1 VRQSAPKPCKIKDL
15 KIAGCSAILG
25 GTSQREIT
33 EMRIF
38 TATLGTETN
47 TFAPM
52 PTGLA
57 EFQGNGYDMPAT
69 PSEKLPAFGQLCRAL
84 RERSAEAGWTLIE
97 GKLAFAQPSGVT
109 VKSAY
114 ELLRDQLLADLK
126 AAMPVDAVLLQIHGA
141 MIAEGYEDAEGD
153 LLARV
158 RALIGPDVFLGAE
171 LDLHCHL
178 TEQKVGAVDLMVIFK
193 EYPHTD
199 IYDRARDLVRLS
211 EEALAGKTK
220 PVMHLRDLGFI
231 SLIPTTR
238 EPASSL
244 IKRFYEMEGK
254 DGVLSISFGHG
265 FPWGDSPDLGARLLV
280 VTDGDAAKAER
291 ICKTLGDE
299 IIAMRDKFAPPYP
312 DADGA
317 ITRGLGSN
325 HMSVVMADSADNPG
339 AGAGGDSTFILARL
353 LERNVENAV
362 LGPFWDPVAVSFCHQ
377 AGVGANLKL
386 RIGGKV
392 SRYSGPPLDVTVEV
406 LAVKKDAWQDALS
419 GTVGPLGDVAV
430 VRIDGVKVVLT
441 THRTQG
447 FGTNLFEQFG
457 IKLAETKLIVVKSS
471 QHFHAGFGPIAS
483 EVVYVDTPGVAPAD
497 LRLLQYERAPRT
509 LWPLNT

>member
-1 VRQSAPKPCKIKDL
+1 
-15 KIAGCSAILG
+15 
-25 GTSQREIT
+25 
-33 EMRIF
+33 MRIF

-69 PSEKLPAFGQLCRAL
+69 PSEKLPAFGQLCKAL

-97 GKLAFAQPSGVT
+97 GKLAFAQPSGIT

-114 ELLRDQLLADLK
+114 EFLRDQLLADLK

-141 MIAEGYEDAEGD
+141 MIADGYEDAEGD

-158 RALIGPDVFLGAE
+158 RELIGPDVLLGAE
-171 LDLHCHL
+171 LDLHCNL
-178 TEQKVGAVDLMVIFK
+178 TEKKVGAVDLMVIFK

-199 IYDRARDLVRLS
+199 IYDRGRDLVRLA
-211 EEALAGKTK
+211 EDALAGRTK

-231 SLIPTTR
+231 TLIPTTR

-244 IKRFYEMEGK
+244 VKRLYEMEGK

-265 FPWGDSPDLGARLLV
+265 FPWGDNADLGARLLV

-291 ICKTLGDE
+291 IGKELGDE

-317 ITRGLGSN
+317 ITRGLESN
-325 HMSVVMADSADNPG
+325 QMSVVLADSADNPG

-353 LERNVENAV
+353 IERKVENAV

-392 SRYSGPPLDVTVEV
+392 SQYSGPPLDVTVEV
-406 LAVKKDAWQDALS
+406 LAVKKDAWQDGLS
-419 GTVGPLGDVAV
+419 GTIAPLGDVAL
-430 VRIDGVKVVLT
+430 VRIDGIKVVLN

-447 FGTNLFEQFG
+447 FGTNLFTQFG
-457 IKLAETKLIVVKSS
+457 IDLAETKLVVVKSS
-471 QHFHAGFGPIAS
+471 QHFHAHFGPIAS
-483 EVVYVDTPGVAPAD
+483 EVVYVDTPGVAPANV
-497 LRLLQYERAPRT
+497 RLLKYERAPKG
-509 LWPLNT
+509 LWPLGT